1 MWQFSKPRNRM
12 NRATLCWI
20 VQNLPMHNLTYTHTS
35 TPQSQN
41 CLNCSV
47 AKKLFSE
54 GMIGIPNSSW
64 HSSLL
69 RKSLFHHE
77 TPTICRRVP
86 VHHDTPQSKCLR
98 GIYFEQAIISEISL
112 ISLHSFH
119 VNPGLATNKLHSLS
133 HL

>member
-1 MWQFSKPRNRM
+1 
-12 NRATLCWI
+12 
-20 VQNLPMHNLTYTHTS
+20 MHNLTYTHTS
-35 TPQSQN
+35 TPLAQKG
-41 CLNCSV
+41 LKCSV

-54 GMIGIPNSSW
+54 GVIGIPISPW

-69 RKSLFHHE
+69 WQSQFHHE

-86 VHHDTPQSKCLR
+86 VHHDTPHSKCLR
-98 GIYFEQAIISEISL
+98 GVYFEQAIISEISL

-119 VNPGLATNKLHSLS
+119 VNPVLAINNLYSLS